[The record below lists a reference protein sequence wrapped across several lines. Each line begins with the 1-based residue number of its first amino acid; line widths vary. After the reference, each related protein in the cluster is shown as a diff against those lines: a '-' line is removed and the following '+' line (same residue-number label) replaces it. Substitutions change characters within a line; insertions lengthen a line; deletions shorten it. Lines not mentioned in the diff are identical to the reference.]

1 MFEELEQLDKN
12 GVDYKG
18 RLLISSKAHFTST
31 LHREVDGQ
39 QEQSKGDKMIGT
51 TKQGIGPT
59 YASKA
64 LRIGLRMGDLV
75 DWKLFL
81 EKYNH
86 YIDLL
91 EH

>member
-1 MFEELEQLDKN
+1 
-12 GVDYKG
+12 
-18 RLLISSKAHFTST
+18 
-31 LHREVDGQ
+31 
-39 QEQSKGDKMIGT
+39 MIGT

-75 DWKLFL
+75 DWKSFL

-86 YIDLL
+86 FISQV